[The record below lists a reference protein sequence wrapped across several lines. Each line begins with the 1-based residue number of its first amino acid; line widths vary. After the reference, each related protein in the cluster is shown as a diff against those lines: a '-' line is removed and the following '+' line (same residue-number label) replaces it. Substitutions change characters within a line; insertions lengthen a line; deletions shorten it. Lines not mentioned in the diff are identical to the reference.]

1 MEYVMSISQA
11 RRRFRRVI
19 KLAEKGHTFIL
30 TRCGKPVCRL
40 EQDE

>member
-11 RRRFRRVI
+11 RRRFRRLL
-19 KLAEKGHTFIL
+19 KLAEQGNTFIL

-40 EQDE
+40 KLYE